1 MLEIVGNHFNARGAN
16 MTTCLERGLCD
27 ISSKA
32 EFRSYLAVW
41 KLCSPSF
48 EDFSF
53 LEPPPN
59 EVGNDDEYTNPNGG
73 RVVSPT
79 SAALVGLFGWE
90 HWLFVGISS

>member
-1 MLEIVGNHFNARGAN
+1 
-16 MTTCLERGLCD
+16 MTTCLEKGLSD
-27 ISSKA
+27 ISKA

-48 EDFSF
+48 EDLSF

-59 EVGNDDEYTNPNGG
+59 KVGNDDECTNPNGG